1 LKTQYDPNPALFLI
15 ILFQLL
21 TIKKGQINFLTGK
34 GDTLLHCPAVYGFG
48 RMEIT
53 DSLVDEISKRSEA
66 VNKAL
71 RRGKLISY
79 SLAEAGAYYPL
90 SIDKEINI
98 SLFVEWIMDC
108 KRVSITPDV

>member
-1 LKTQYDPNPALFLI
+1 
-15 ILFQLL
+15 
-21 TIKKGQINFLTGK
+21 
-34 GDTLLHCPAVYGFG
+34 
-48 RMEIT
+48 M
-53 DSLVDEISKRSEA
+53 
-66 VNKAL
+66 
-71 RRGKLISY
+71 GKLINY